1 MIIVLVFFF
10 WCVVDFNFLCDGSM
24 LRGKCHCPVIP
35 SCVVAPISVLPRFG
49 ISLLF
54 SWPWPG
60 AGSTGVTGAC
70 EEELTSTSDQN
81 VEDSLA
87 GGSFSVESGGGGC
100 EPNKKKKNLGQK
112 PFVHDVWSTCDA
124 DPCGV
129 GG

>member
-1 MIIVLVFFF
+1 M
-10 WCVVDFNFLCDGSM
+10 
-24 LRGKCHCPVIP
+24 IP
-35 SCVVAPISVLPRFG
+35 SILVEQISVLPRFG
-49 ISLLF
+49 ISLVF

-70 EEELTSTSDQN
+70 EEELTSTSDQR

-87 GGSFSVESGGGGC
+87 GGSSSVESVRGAC
-100 EPNKKKKNLGQK
+100 EPKKKKNLGQQ
-112 PFVHDVWSTCDA
+112 PFVHDVWPTRDG